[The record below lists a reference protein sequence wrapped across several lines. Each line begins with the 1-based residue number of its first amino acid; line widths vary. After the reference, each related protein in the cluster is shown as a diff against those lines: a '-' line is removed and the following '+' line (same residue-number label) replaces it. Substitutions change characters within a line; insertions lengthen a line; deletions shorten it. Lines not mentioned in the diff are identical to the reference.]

1 MSMSHKAFVF
11 DAAAF
16 ERELR
21 AILAQALAA
30 GDVAPLRAFI
40 EANRAALSSPDAG
53 TELDD
58 DWEAQIEFP
67 DAERYGDLALT
78 KYYDPNADIGLGD
91 DWLATSELLAAR
103 GLGEALTLGTPL
115 PGFDPGK
122 QGSYFQSPAQVSAN
136 LRALGELLGREPAL
150 ASDLAPLR
158 AMLDEGRDAGLY
170 VTF

>member
-1 MSMSHKAFVF
+1 MSHKAFVF
-11 DAAAF
+11 DDAAF

-21 AILAQALAA
+21 AILEQAIAA
-30 GDVAPLRAFI
+30 RDVAPLRAFI
-40 EANRAALSSPDAG
+40 DANRGELSLPDAG
-53 TELDD
+53 AELDD

-67 DAERYGDLALT
+67 DAEQYGDLALT
-78 KYYDPNADIGLGD
+78 KYYDPSADIGLGE
-91 DWLATSELLAAR
+91 DWLATSELLDAR
-103 GLGEALTLGTPL
+103 GLGDAITLGASL

-122 QGSYFQSPAQVSAN
+122 QGSYFQSPAQVRAN

-158 AMLDEGRDAGLY
+158 AMLDGGRDAGLY